1 MKGSPFKVDDGPGKG
16 KGKGKNDGVKKAT
29 ANAARQLLKEYDGI
43 NDPNMTDAEVLKA
56 AKVKNVYGEARS
68 LAKQAY
74 KAGDRDYGFNY
85 NWKS

>member
-1 MKGSPFKVDDGPGKG
+1 MKGSPFKMDDGPGKE

-56 AKVKNVYGEARS
+56 AKVKNVYGEAQS

-74 KAGDRDYGFNY
+74 KAGDRDYAFNY